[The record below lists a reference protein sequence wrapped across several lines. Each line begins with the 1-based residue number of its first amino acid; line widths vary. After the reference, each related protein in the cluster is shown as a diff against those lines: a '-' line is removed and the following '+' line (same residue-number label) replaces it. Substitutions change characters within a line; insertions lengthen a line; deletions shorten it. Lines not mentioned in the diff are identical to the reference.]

1 MSGAASRRPRTV
13 GVIPA
18 RLNSSRFPEKVL
30 AAETGKPLIVHV
42 LEQAR
47 KARSLDD
54 ILVAADHPRIVAA
67 VEAAGGTAILTRE
80 DHPNGTS
87 RLAEVAEILQARGT
101 PADVFVNV
109 QGDEPEIEPDVIDAA
124 AELLHASP
132 WADVATVAT
141 PFAPGEDPANPN
153 LVKVALG
160 AGGRALYFSRAQ
172 IPFHRDAAK
181 AGNGVP
187 PRATPLRHVGLYVY
201 RTSFLPTFVSW
212 PPSPLEETESLE
224 QLRVLEHGHGIAVTV
239 RTVTSQGI
247 DTREQYDAF
256 LARWRSSA
264 APRFPLANPTHS

>member
-1 MSGAASRRPRTV
+1 MTDSAGLGRPRNAGPTGSV
-13 GVIPA
+13 TIGVIPA
-18 RLNSSRFPEKVL
+18 RLASSRFPEKVL
-30 AAETGKPLIVHV
+30 ASETGKPLIVHV

-47 KARSLDD
+47 KARSLDG
-54 ILVAADHPRIVAA
+54 IIVAADHPRIVAA
-67 VEAAGGTAILTRE
+67 VEAAGGTAILTRD

-87 RLAEVAEILQARGT
+87 RLAEVAEILRARGT

-109 QGDEPEIEPDVIDAA
+109 QGDEPEIEPEVIDAA

-153 LVKVALG
+153 LVKVVLG
-160 AGGRALYFSRAQ
+160 EGGRALYFSRAP

-181 AGNGVP
+181 TVQHGGQ
-187 PRATPLRHVGLYVY
+187 PRAAPLRHVGLYVY

-212 PPSPLEETESLE
+212 PPSALEETESLE

-247 DTREQYDAF
+247 DTPEQYAAF
-256 LARWRSSA
+256 VARSR
-264 APRFPLANPTHS
+264 NQ

>member
-1 MSGAASRRPRTV
+1 M

-18 RLNSSRFPEKVL
+18 RLASSRFPEKVL

-54 ILVAADHPRIVAA
+54 ILVAADDQRIVAA
-67 VEAAGGTAILTRE
+67 VEAAGGTAILTRV

-87 RLAEVAEILQARGT
+87 RLAEVAEILRARGS

-141 PFAPGEDPANPN
+141 PFTPSEDPANPN
-153 LVKVALG
+153 LVKVVLG
-160 AGGRALYFSRAQ
+160 EAGRALYFSRAS

-181 AGNGVP
+181 GGQ

-201 RTSFLPTFVSW
+201 RTTFLPTFVSW
-212 PPSPLEETESLE
+212 PPSALEETESLE

-239 RTVTSQGI
+239 RAVASQGI
-247 DTREQYDAF
+247 DTPEQYAAF
-256 LARWRSSA
+256 VRRY
-264 APRFPLANPTHS
+264 RNQ

>member
-1 MSGAASRRPRTV
+1 MSGRARTI

-18 RLNSSRFPEKVL
+18 RLASSRFPEKVL
-30 AAETGKPLIVHV
+30 ASETGKPLIVHV

-67 VEAAGGTAILTRE
+67 VEAAGGKAVLTRD

-87 RLAEVAEILQARGT
+87 RLAEVAEILKARGT
-101 PADVFVNV
+101 PAEVFVNV
-109 QGDEPEIEPDVIDAA
+109 QGDEPEIEPEVIDAA

-141 PFAPGEDPANPN
+141 PFTADEDPANPN
-153 LVKVALG
+153 LVKVVLG
-160 AGGRALYFSRAQ
+160 QGGRALYFSRAP
-172 IPFHRDAAK
+172 IPFHRDAARVA
-181 AGNGVP
+181 AGVR

-212 PPSPLEETESLE
+212 PPSALEETESLE
-224 QLRVLEHGHGIAVTV
+224 QLRVLEHGHGIAVAV

-247 DTREQYDAF
+247 DTPEQYAAF
-256 LARWRSSA
+256 VRRQ
-264 APRFPLANPTHS
+264 RIQ